1 MIMKKVFS
9 FLLGIIMLTSCA
21 TIICG
26 TRQSVDFTSNPS
38 NAIIYDNGFQLGKTP
53 LSAKL
58 ERKENHAISIKLEGY
73 QPYEVIIK
81 KQFNE
86 WYIGNII
93 LGGLVGLIIDPLTG
107 ALYRLSP
114 DKINTELNLTTFNHK
129 KTDIYVAVSLIKN
142 PYMEQIGTL
151 VRE

>member
-1 MIMKKVFS
+1 MKKVFL

-26 TRQSVDFTSNPS
+26 SRQSIDFTSNPS
-38 NAIIYDNGFQLGKTP
+38 NAIIYDNGFQLGRTP

-73 QPYEVIIK
+73 QPYEVMIK
-81 KQFNE
+81 RQFNE
-86 WYIGNII
+86 WYIGNIL
-93 LGGLVGLIIDPLTG
+93 LGGLIGLVVDPLTG

-114 DKINTELNLTTFNHK
+114 DKINPELNLTTLNPK
-129 KTDIYVAVSLIKN
+129 KTDIYIAVSLVKD
-142 PYMEQIGTL
+142 PYMEQIGSL